1 MGSRLINILIDF
13 AFKKVFAGSGEESK
27 HILKDFLNSIL
38 ELKGRDRIKEIV
50 YLNPFNDRENEN
62 DKQSIMDIKVKTEKD
77 ELIDIEVQIND
88 VDNYRKRSLYYWS
101 KLYGETIK
109 KGQNYFELKKS
120 IVINIMDFN
129 IIEENDKYHNIF
141 VIKEKENNTLFLE
154 DLEIHY
160 IELGKYKE
168 NKNIDEMNDLEE
180 WVTFLKEC
188 NEDYDSD
195 IIEKLSMRKEE
206 IGVAIE
212 LMKELSASEIEYQK
226 YLAREKYLMD
236 ERSKKG
242 YAEYKMRLVEEKAA
256 KTREEAEKTKKEAVK
271 IIEKAEEIQA
281 KAEEIQAKAEEIQAK
296 AEETQAKAEETQAKA
311 QKQIEETN
319 AKLEQ
324 VAVNLLDLL
333 DDETIALKTGL
344 SIEKVRSLRR

>member
-1 MGSRLINILIDF
+1 MGNRLINILIDF
-13 AFKKVFAGSGEESK
+13 AFKKVFAGSGEESI

-38 ELKGRDRIKEIV
+38 ELKDKDRIKEIV

-129 IIEENDKYHNIF
+129 VIEENDKYHNIF

-160 IELGKYKE
+160 IELKKYKE
-168 NKNIDEMNDLEE
+168 NKNIDELNDLEE

-188 NEDYDSD
+188 NEDYDYD
-195 IIEKLSMRKEE
+195 VIEKLSKRKEE
-206 IGVAIE
+206 IGVAVE
-212 LMKELSASEIEYQK
+212 LMKELSASEIEYQR

-256 KTREEAEKTKKEAVK
+256 KTIQEADQIKQEADHIKQEAEKMREEAEVVK
-271 IIEKAEEIQA
+271 I
-281 KAEEIQAKAEEIQAK
+281 
-296 AEETQAKAEETQAKA
+296 KA
-311 QKQIEETN
+311 QKQIEEANT
-319 AKLEQ
+319 KLEQ
-324 VAVNLLDLL
+324 IAINLLDIL
-333 DDETIALKTGL
+333 DDETISMKTGL
-344 SIEKVRSLRR
+344 SIEMVRNLRR